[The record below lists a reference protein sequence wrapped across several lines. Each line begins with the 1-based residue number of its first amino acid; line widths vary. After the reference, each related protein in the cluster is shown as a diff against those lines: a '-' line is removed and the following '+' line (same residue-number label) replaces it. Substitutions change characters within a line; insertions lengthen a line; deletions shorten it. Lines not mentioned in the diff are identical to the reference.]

1 MRLIGRLQ
9 DETHVKRFTALLY
22 GEGIENRVEQGPGG
36 HWEVWVVD
44 EASIDSAKSLFSQF
58 SQCPDGPA
66 FIKAAHAAAGKK
78 ERDQKEQL
86 AKRSRLIDS
95 RTIFYKP
102 PVPLGVL
109 SITLIAISVGATL
122 LTNLGQNDR
131 LIRPFSITQYREE
144 GDYIVWDTGLPEV
157 RHAQVWR
164 LFTPMFLHFGVLHL
178 LFNMLWLRDLGSM
191 VEARKGSW
199 MLLLLVLVIAAV
211 SNIGQYLVSGPM
223 FGGMSGVVY
232 GLLGYIWM
240 QGRFNPTSNLSLQRQ
255 TVTLMIVW
263 FFVCL
268 SGLVG
273 PIANTAH
280 AIGAGLGIAWGYVAA
295 RLSTM
300 MRRR

>member
-1 MRLIGRLQ
+1 MRLIGHLQ
-9 DETHVKRFTALLY
+9 DETQAKRFSDFLY
-22 GEGIENRVEQGPGG
+22 AEGIENQVQQVSGVRWEIWVLDEG
-36 HWEVWVVD
+36 H
-44 EASIDSAKSLFSQF
+44 IDTAESLFSQF
-58 SQCPDGPA
+58 RQRPDDPV
-66 FIKAAHAAAGKK
+66 FIKAAHAATKK
-78 ERDQKEQL
+78 KDRDQKEQV
-86 AKRSRLIDS
+86 AKRPRLIDG

-109 SITLIAISVGATL
+109 SITLIAISVSVTL
-122 LTNLGQNDR
+122 LTNLGHNDR
-131 LIRPFSITQYREE
+131 LIQPLSITQYWHEA
-144 GDYIVWDTGLPEV
+144 DYVVWDSGLPEV
-157 RHAQVWR
+157 RHGQVWR

-191 VEARKGSW
+191 IEAHKGSW
-199 MLLLLVLVIAAV
+199 MLLILVLVIAAV
-211 SNIGQYLVSGPM
+211 SNVAQYLVSGPT

-240 QGRFNPTSNLSLQRQ
+240 QGKFNRASNLSLQKQ

-268 SGLVG
+268 SGLMG

-280 AIGAGLGIAWGYVAA
+280 AVGAGLGIAWGYVAA

>member
-1 MRLIGRLQ
+1 MRLIGQLQ
-9 DETHVKRFTALLY
+9 DETHVKRFSALLY

-36 HWEVWVVD
+36 DWEVWVLD
-44 EASIDSAKSLFSQF
+44 EGGIDSAKSLFSQF
-58 SQCPDGPA
+58 SQRPDDPA

-78 ERDQKEQL
+78 ERDQKEQV
-86 AKRSRLIDS
+86 AKRSRLIDG

-157 RHAQVWR
+157 RHGQVWR

-211 SNIGQYLVSGPM
+211 SNVGQYLVSGPM

-232 GLLGYIWM
+232 GLLGYVWM
-240 QGRFNPTSNLSLQRQ
+240 QGRFNRTSNLSLQKQ